1 MNPIRSIFIA
11 FMKLL
16 KRTPDVKVERK
27 DGTIKITVECSEELF
42 KKILA
47 DDDLWWERPSCK

>member
-1 MNPIRSIFIA
+1 MNPVKSIFVA

-16 KRTPDVKVERK
+16 KRTPDPVVERK
-27 DGTIKITVECSEELF
+27 DGNIKITIECSEELF

-47 DDDLWWERPSCK
+47 DDDPWWVKHG